1 MPSGA
6 AGYDPVVGLLS
17 AAVLLALMAF
27 TMRRLNRSLRT
38 FLPRP
43 SARARQ
49 EAAAGDYGL
58 LVAVATVPTRD
69 DAEMLRDVLAANGI
83 RATVAPAPPD
93 ESGRAG
99 LRVLVFPDDA
109 ARARDLVA
117 SR

>member
-6 AGYDPVVGLLS
+6 TGYDPVVGLLS

-43 SARARQ
+43 TSRVRQ
-49 EAAAGDYGL
+49 EAPVADYGL
-58 LVAVATVPTRD
+58 LVAVAAVPTKD
-69 DAEMLRDVLAANGI
+69 DAEMLREVLAANGI
-83 RATVAPAPPD
+83 RATVAAAPPD
-93 ESGRAG
+93 DAGRPS